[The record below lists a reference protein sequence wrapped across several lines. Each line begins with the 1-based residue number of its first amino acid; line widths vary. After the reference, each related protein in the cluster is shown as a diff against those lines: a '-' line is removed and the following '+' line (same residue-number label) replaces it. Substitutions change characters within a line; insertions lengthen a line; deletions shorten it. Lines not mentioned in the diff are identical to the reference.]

1 LIFLF
6 PWLFLVWR
14 QGGLAFAEILLLWL
28 LIAIC
33 LRLFWRVSAVAGS
46 MLIPYLAWVAFAS
59 ALTLATW
66 RLNPV
71 LLG

>member
-1 LIFLF
+1 
-6 PWLFLVWR
+6 
-14 QGGLAFAEILLLWL
+14 LLWL

-33 LRLFWRVSAVAGS
+33 LRLFWRVSAVAGA
-46 MLIPYLAWVAFAS
+46 MLIPYLAWMAFAS

>member
-1 LIFLF
+1 
-6 PWLFLVWR
+6 
-14 QGGLAFAEILLLWL
+14 
-28 LIAIC
+28 
-33 LRLFWRVSAVAGS
+33 